1 MPSAAVSRQRSAS
14 SARLSLPVSEV
25 VVPAAVP
32 ATVPSGPP
40 IDSLSLPETNTGR
53 TDDDATDG
61 IAYSDADAD

>member
-1 MPSAAVSRQRSAS
+1 
-14 SARLSLPVSEV
+14 